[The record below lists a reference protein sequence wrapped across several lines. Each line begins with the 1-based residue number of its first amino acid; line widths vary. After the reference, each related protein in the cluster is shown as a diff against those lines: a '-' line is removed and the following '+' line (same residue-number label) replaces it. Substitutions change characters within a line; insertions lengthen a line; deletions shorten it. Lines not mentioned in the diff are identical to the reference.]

1 MKGVEVSILLSVMT
15 CAAFCLHMMQR
26 NHGAMV
32 SFSHQVAGLDTKM
45 NSLRATVDFQHKIT
59 TTMLDDEDG
68 QLSQIHSILL
78 ELLKQQQQETPPSD
92 P

>member
-1 MKGVEVSILLSVMT
+1 
-15 CAAFCLHMMQR
+15 
-26 NHGAMV
+26 
-32 SFSHQVAGLDTKM
+32 M

-78 ELLKQQQQETPPSD
+78 ELLKQQQQETPPND